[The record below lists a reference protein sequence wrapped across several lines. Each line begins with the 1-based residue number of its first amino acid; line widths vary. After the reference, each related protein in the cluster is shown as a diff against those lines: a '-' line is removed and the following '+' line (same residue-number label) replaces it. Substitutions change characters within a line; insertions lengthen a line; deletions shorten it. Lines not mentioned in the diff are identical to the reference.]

1 MPARSFCDAILLTLG
16 LSPPPAIRVKQTR
29 PMLVI
34 PNTFFFSPSLQ
45 IWWPS
50 EADSVTRFLREAPIV
65 DVMQCSDNVAENLA
79 RFSFRRREFS
89 TILIDLS
96 RSTEELWSDLARK
109 SCRNEISRAR
119 RIETQISNDSA
130 DEEVYRLV
138 STFARTY
145 TRPPSRVEW
154 ERFASVGR
162 VFSIRTQGQ
171 LIAAHM
177 VLIDPPYR
185 ARLLFSATIDR
196 TLDRWQGLI
205 GPLNRLLHW
214 SELEFFKEFGI
225 RYFDFGGVTENQS
238 SPLYPISRFKRSF
251 GGVLVHEN
259 IVRLASHVWLRIPL
273 SGASRARRMLLN
285 VAASR

>member
-1 MPARSFCDAILLTLG
+1 
-16 LSPPPAIRVKQTR
+16 
-29 PMLVI
+29 MLVI
-34 PNTFFFSPSLQ
+34 PNRFLFAPSLQ
-45 IWWPS
+45 VWWPTK
-50 EADSVTRFLREAPIV
+50 ADSVTGFLREAPIV
-65 DVMQCSDNVAENLA
+65 DVMQCSDSVADNLA
-79 RFSFRRREFS
+79 RFSFRRRVFS

-96 RSTEELWSDLARK
+96 HSTEDLWSDLARK

-119 RIETQISNDSA
+119 RIETQISNDPD

-138 STFARTY
+138 SAFARTY
-145 TRPPSRVEW
+145 TSPPSRVEW
-154 ERFASVGR
+154 KRLASVGR
-162 VFSIRTQGQ
+162 VFSIRTNDQ

-177 VLIDPPYR
+177 VLVDPPYR

-196 TLDRWQGLI
+196 TLDRWQGLV

-214 SELEFFKEFGI
+214 SEIEFFKELGI
-225 RYFDFGGVTENQS
+225 RYFDFGGVSEDQS

-273 SGASRARRMLLN
+273 SGASRTRRMLLN
-285 VAASR
+285 VAARR